1 MESLRRSVDARE
13 PNLDR
18 VRSGKP
24 PLLTGAGQHRS
35 AIIPPMATLSPSL
48 RTHLGWAG
56 GSRERP
62 RMSWLRARGLGT
74 GLGALAFLHQMA
86 KPPMSLEGERSRE
99 GSWSKRMT
107 PDLWGIC
114 LLS

>member
-1 MESLRRSVDARE
+1 MESLLRRVDARE
-13 PNLDR
+13 PTRDR

-24 PLLTGAGQHRS
+24 PLLVEAGQHRS
-35 AIIPPMATLSPSL
+35 GLTPPMAAPFPSL

-62 RMSWLRARGLGT
+62 RMSRLRARGLGT

-99 GSWSKRMT
+99 GS
-107 PDLWGIC
+107 
-114 LLS
+114 